1 MQSDTSRALSR
12 IWKLEVAFAD
22 DIFSL
27 SREMIRDP
35 ADASNVAVYAR
46 LGNSLL
52 RLLDRVANLIESD

>member
-1 MQSDTSRALSR
+1 MRSDTSRALSR